1 MRYMTV
7 VVDDKNIV
15 LDTWLFPGQVA
26 AQRKLH
32 QDLLMM
38 IHLMSDMVTQ
48 CTATSDYARMT
59 FDNDTYVEWFIVEL
73 SR

>member
-15 LDTWLFPGQVA
+15 LDTWLFPGKVA

-38 IHLMSDMVTQ
+38 IHLMNMVTQ
-48 CTATSDYARMT
+48 CTATSDYVRMT

>member
-15 LDTWLFPGQVA
+15 LDTWLFPCKVA

-38 IHLMSDMVTQ
+38 IRLMSDMVT
-48 CTATSDYARMT
+48 
-59 FDNDTYVEWFIVEL
+59 
-73 SR
+73 